1 MSYVTASMPV
11 STLYRPSYRG
21 MGAAAPTQY
30 IGAAGSIAAGTAT
43 AVLGNIAANGG
54 SVLGLTGSALSSAI
68 PIVGAAL
75 AAVTQIVQLL
85 VANSGCGQTCI
96 ETSSWANQAAAALQ
110 KNLDAYFA
118 LPSPRTQSQQAVAI
132 ANFQTIWAQLQQM
145 CGQAGTGNAGV
156 RCISDRQRGACTWK
170 QAYQPAYP
178 GQPALGACFDWFN
191 GYLDPISQDPV
202 VPDATLGSSLTSAAA
217 SLFSPLSANTPTAN
231 VLMFAAAAVA
241 AWFLIGEAV

>member
-21 MGAAAPTQY
+21 MGAVAPTQY
-30 IGAAGSIAAGTAT
+30 VGAAGSIAAGTAT

-110 KNLDAYFA
+110 KNLDSYFA
-118 LPSPRTQSQQAVAI
+118 LPAPRTQAQQAVAV
-132 ANFQTIWAQLQQM
+132 ANYNTIWQQLVQM
-145 CGQAGTGNAGV
+145 CGQPGTGNAGV

-170 QAYQPAYP
+170 QIYQPAYP
-178 GQPALGACFDWFN
+178 GQPALGACFDWPSA
-191 GYLDPISQDPV
+191 YLDPIQQDPV
-202 VPDATLGSSLTSAAA
+202 VPDVTVGTAANTLVASLNLTGGAGGSSL
-217 SLFSPLSANTPTAN
+217 LPLLLLGGLVAVG
-231 VLMFAAAAVA
+231 VL
-241 AWFLIGEAV
+241 L

>member
-1 MSYVTASMPV
+1 MSYVTASMPL

-21 MGAAAPTQY
+21 MGAAAQNVQ
-30 IGAAGSIAAGTAT
+30 AAGSIAAGTAT
-43 AVLGNIAANGG
+43 AVIGTIAASGG
-54 SVLGLTGSALSSAI
+54 TILGVAASALV
-68 PIVGAAL
+68 PFVGPVL
-75 AAVTQIVQLL
+75 AGVTLLVQQL